1 MTKTVLITGAG
12 SGLGAAFAQRYANLG
27 SYVVVADVNAVR
39 AEEIRSQICARG
51 GQAMAV
57 AMDITRDEDWE
68 GLFQTLS
75 AQNIQVDTL
84 INNAGV
90 ASGGPTLA
98 ADIDE
103 WQWMLDVNLLGMVR
117 GCRRFVPDMLVRGHG
132 QIINIASF
140 AGLAGAPGLG
150 SYGVTK
156 AAVVAFSESLRAELE
171 PHGVRVSVACP
182 AFFKTRLLDSFR
194 GTPRM
199 LKTAAKLMEEA
210 TQTAD
215 DIAAAIQ
222 RSAEQGDFLIIPTA
236 TERRR
241 WWWKRH
247 FPNVYFTQMKKL
259 ISRRTA

>member
-12 SGLGAAFAQRYANLG
+12 SGLGAAFADHYASQGWL
-27 SYVVVADVNAVR
+27 VVVADVNVER
-39 AEEIRSQICARG
+39 AEETGARITAKG
-51 GQAMAV
+51 GKVLV
-57 AMDITRDEDWE
+57 APLDITREAEWE
-68 GLFQTLS
+68 ALRHTLAVQS
-75 AQNIQVDTL
+75 ITVDL
-84 INNAGV
+84 LVNNAGV

-98 ADIDE
+98 ADLDE
-103 WQWMLDVNLLGMVR
+103 WQWMLDVNLLGLVR
-117 GCRRFVPDMLVRGHG
+117 GCRCFVPDMLKRGSG

-150 SYGVTK
+150 SYGVAK

-171 PHGVRVSVACP
+171 PQGIRVSVACP

-199 LKTAAKLMEEA
+199 LKTAAKLMDEA
-210 TQTAD
+210 KQSAD
-215 DIAAAIQ
+215 DIASAIATSAANG
-222 RSAEQGDFLIIPTA
+222 EFLIIPTA

-247 FPNVYFTQMKKL
+247 FPAIYFTQMKRL
-259 ISRRTA
+259 IASRST

>member
-39 AEEIRSQICARG
+39 AEEIRAQICAHG

-57 AMDITRDEDWE
+57 AMDITREEDWE

-140 AGLAGAPGLG
+140 AGLAGAPGWEVMASRKLPSSPSASRCAPNWSRMG
-150 SYGVTK
+150 FACQLPAPHSSRHAYWIAF
-156 AAVVAFSESLRAELE
+156 AARRA
-171 PHGVRVSVACP
+171 C
-182 AFFKTRLLDSFR
+182 
-194 GTPRM
+194 
-199 LKTAAKLMEEA
+199 
-210 TQTAD
+210 
-215 DIAAAIQ
+215 
-222 RSAEQGDFLIIPTA
+222 
-236 TERRR
+236 
-241 WWWKRH
+241 
-247 FPNVYFTQMKKL
+247 
-259 ISRRTA
+259 